1 MNQQDLQILFLASG
15 LTSSINLLLDQLS
28 QKTVD
33 TEYVRFLAEHLESCL
48 VGVQKKMG
56 TYSILWATNSKNLRD
71 TKTLIRG
78 H

>member
-48 VGVQKKMG
+48 VGVQKKWVPIVYYG
-56 TYSILWATNSKNLRD
+56 QQIQ
-71 TKTLIRG
+71 KT
-78 H
+78 

>member
-48 VGVQKKMG
+48 VGVQKKRVPIVYYG
-56 TYSILWATNSKNLRD
+56 QQIQ
-71 TKTLIRG
+71 KT
-78 H
+78 